1 MGRPT
6 LLRRGSSVSKLR
18 ELFVWKGT
26 FPKPDTVELVRLAFL
41 LLFQSC
47 LFSIRAWYHN
57 RSFLR
62 LSVPGDQWLLCSAI
76 QSAGVSL
83 RGGSPNPRNIRSRG
97 SEDPSLS
104 FPFLKKDRF
113 GGLLGHRILQRLLF
127 CFILSCEFVSHDYT
141 HVLSISSLVY
151 ASCTSFTLT
160 WRG

>member
-18 ELFVWKGT
+18 EVFVWKGT
-26 FPKPDTVELVRLAFL
+26 FPKPDAVELVRLAVL

-83 RGGSPNPRNIRSRG
+83 RWVSPNPRNRG
-97 SEDPSLS
+97 SEDPSPS
-104 FPFLKKDRF
+104 FPSLKKDRF
-113 GGLLGHRILQRLLF
+113 GGLLGHQVLQRLLF

-141 HVLSISSLVY
+141 HVLSHPSSMP
-151 ASCTSFTLT
+151 AAPH
-160 WRG
+160 